1 MHKQAATVTQSDCL
15 FVRSSARMGGTTR
28 GPRVSSQ
35 AIVYAKVADLIAKHP
50 PTALSYNPLFLT
62 GVQGKWVK
70 GVVVESVARSG
81 KGQTLWAINF
91 VGHPHTLTVFRSVFQ
106 TTAPPVPQ
114 DAIMTSA
121 IDNVGP
127 VAPVVLA
134 QALPQALAQAPGQA
148 PAPTVPAP
156 TSGALPVE
164 HDYVMAGTT
173 TWDFRPIGTTD
184 ECRPKLLDP
193 DDRRADFMGAE
204 PVVFSEKLRGLTHE
218 LKNVAPESKEKW
230 DLLLEMFW
238 PGYMADQLEKMN
250 LAANTYKMS
259 RMLAARPVTKPELLS
274 VIQLLVDG
282 TLRTGKSVGTHFKAS
297 KPGGRTTHP
306 DMSDTIPLARFREIL
321 KVLPFSFADESC
333 MRHAMTETNDKY
345 GWGMFHK
352 LLTDGAMSRAEL
364 IECWVYDK
372 VSIPASGCR
381 SE

>member
-134 QALPQALAQAPGQA
+134 QALAQAPGQA

-164 HDYVMAGTT
+164 HDYVMAGTSR
-173 TWDFRPIGTTD
+173 RPQ
-184 ECRPKLLDP
+184 
-193 DDRRADFMGAE
+193 
-204 PVVFSEKLRGLTHE
+204 
-218 LKNVAPESKEKW
+218 
-230 DLLLEMFW
+230 FW
-238 PGYMADQLEKMN
+238 SA
-250 LAANTYKMS
+250 
-259 RMLAARPVTKPELLS
+259 
-274 VIQLLVDG
+274 
-282 TLRTGKSVGTHFKAS
+282 
-297 KPGGRTTHP
+297 
-306 DMSDTIPLARFREIL
+306 
-321 KVLPFSFADESC
+321 
-333 MRHAMTETNDKY
+333 
-345 GWGMFHK
+345 
-352 LLTDGAMSRAEL
+352 
-364 IECWVYDK
+364 
-372 VSIPASGCR
+372 
-381 SE
+381 